1 MECIYQVFCSPVMP
15 PREPLYLFKHCK
27 IWRLNG
33 GIHPVLLLMNDSGET
48 VLGLKDLTLVCS
60 HNIMSAFQIL
70 QLLLMLEMTS
80 RVQWIDVARGSNPQL
95 TEVVEKF
102 PVPSET
108 GLSCS
113 LPSGFGRDAQGGVID
128 LTDWSLKRVFEVSP
142 SG

>member
-1 MECIYQVFCSPVMP
+1 MY
-15 PREPLYLFKHCK
+15 
-27 IWRLNG
+27 
-33 GIHPVLLLMNDSGET
+33 DSGET

-60 HNIMSAFQIL
+60 HNVQSAFQIL
-70 QLLLMLEMTS
+70 QLFLMLEMTS
-80 RVQWIDVARGSNPQL
+80 RVQWIDVARGRNPQL

-113 LPSGFGRDAQGGVID
+113 LPNGFGRDAQGGVID